1 MLELDDLNEEYRFV
15 PIKMETTGLIMNNR
29 DFSHLTSTSIK
40 TSAHFRH
47 YYIQQLNSLISKYE
61 NIRTYSIPHY
71 TKHEKCTCILYP
83 NLTKF
88 DYQRAGTAGK
98 NTRSLFVSWN

>member
-1 MLELDDLNEEYRFV
+1 MLDDLNEEYRFV

-29 DFSHLTSTSIK
+29 DFSHLTSASIK
-40 TSAHFRH
+40 TSTFS
-47 YYIQQLNSLISKYE
+47 SLLCPTIKFTYFTIRKY
-61 NIRTYSIPHY
+61 TY